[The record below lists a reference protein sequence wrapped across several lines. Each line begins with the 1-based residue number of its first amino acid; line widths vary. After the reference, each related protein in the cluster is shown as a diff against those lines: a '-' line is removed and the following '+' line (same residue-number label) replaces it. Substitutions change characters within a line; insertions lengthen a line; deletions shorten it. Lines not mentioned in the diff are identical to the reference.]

1 MVIGFTQIKQYIVN
15 DRRTLASLAEGG
27 APEGRRECPTSV
39 GNSRSYQRHPLSRC
53 ATAPPEGEPRPRI
66 RPTPVIMLDAS
77 RRAVQEACPYGLDAL
92 HSSHRGLVITETP
105 NAPRRGSRPRLPGG
119 AGVDFCIILGEYV
132 FISPFGNPGA
142 SGRPG
147 GLPLRED
154 CTLFHRRYLANIR
167 MKMGRPSGL
176 PIIGIAVVF

>member
-1 MVIGFTQIKQYIVN
+1 MRIRTTPTN
-15 DRRTLASLAEGG
+15 PETARSSRRGSRPRLPGG
-27 APEGRRECPTSV
+27 AGVDFCIILGEYVFVSSGRNPGR
-39 GNSRSYQRHPLSRC
+39 
-53 ATAPPEGEPRPRI
+53 A
-66 RPTPVIMLDAS
+66 
-77 RRAVQEACPYGLDAL
+77 RAVQEACPYGLDVL
-92 HSSHRGLVITETP
+92 HSSHRSLVITETP